1 MRSAVVLVVPIE
13 EGGAYVDDVGLV
25 LGGHGDELPE
35 DGRLV
40 DRIAAAGGEDLGID
54 GGLLVLL
61 LKGLAGCHS
70 VYTKVGMDVWLEGVV
85 DDKVGGELESS
96 HG

>member
-1 MRSAVVLVVPIE
+1 M
-13 EGGAYVDDVGLV
+13 
-25 LGGHGDELPE
+25 
-35 DGRLV
+35 
-40 DRIAAAGGEDLGID
+40 DRIAASGGENLGID

-70 VYTKVGMDVWLEGVV
+70 VYTKVGMDMRLEGVI